1 MSNIGDEI
9 EQGYRWY
16 ERIANFL
23 YERRKRNEALNIFL
37 KRNSNISEE
46 IAEVKADVSSLHK
59 SFDELKNNVDKIDR
73 CLDFVKNGTKMELFD
88 TLHNCWQKLTK
99 RGWASVEEKKNV
111 EQIFLIYNHELG
123 GNGNGVKYYNEIVSL
138 PEWPQ
143 DEKGGKQ

>member
-1 MSNIGDEI
+1 MFKIGEEI

-23 YERRKRNEALNIFL
+23 YERRKHKEALNIFL
-37 KRNSNISEE
+37 KKNSNISEE
-46 IAEVKADVSSLHK
+46 IAEVKANVSSLYN
-59 SFDELKNNVDKIDR
+59 SFNELKNNVDKIDKR
-73 CLDFVKNGTKMELFD
+73 LDFVKNGTKMELFD

-99 RGWASVEEKKNV
+99 RGWASVEEKKNI

-123 GNGNGVKYYNEIVSL
+123 GNGNGVKYYNEIIAL

-143 DEKGGKQ
+143 DEEGGEQ